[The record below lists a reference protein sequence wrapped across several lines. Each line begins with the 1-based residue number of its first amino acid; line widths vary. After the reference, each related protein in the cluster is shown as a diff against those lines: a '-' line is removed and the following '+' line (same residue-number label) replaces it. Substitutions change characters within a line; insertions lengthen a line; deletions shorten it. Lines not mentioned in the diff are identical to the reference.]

1 MKKQAKEWLHFSKID
16 LTTAEKT
23 LLEEDISRSTAF
35 HCHQSVEKAIK
46 ALLENIET
54 HFPKTH
60 DLQKLLALLKEND
73 ITIDIEPAAIIELDS
88 IYIDTRYPVDLG
100 LAPGGNPTLEKV
112 ERFFETAKS
121 I

>member
-1 MKKQAKEWLHFSKID
+1 M
-16 LTTAEKT
+16 
-23 LLEEDISRSTAF
+23 
-35 HCHQSVEKAIK
+35 K

-73 ITIDIEPAAIIELDS
+73 IIIDIESAAIIELDS

-100 LAPGGNPTLEKV
+100 LVPEGNPTLEKV
-112 ERFFETAKS
+112 KRFFETAKS
-121 I
+121 IYKQAINIMHIKKNVDGSNSAEEIEE